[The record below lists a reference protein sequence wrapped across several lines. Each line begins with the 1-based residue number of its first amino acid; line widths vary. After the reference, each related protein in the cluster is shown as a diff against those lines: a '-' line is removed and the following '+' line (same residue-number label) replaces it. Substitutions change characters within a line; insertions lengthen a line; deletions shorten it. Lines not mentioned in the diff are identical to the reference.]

1 MGNLNQSV
9 VKMRREIRET
19 KVLKLLPAVI
29 LKVFQ
34 NKRNRKKSHYS
45 LNQRLYRCDSM
56 IFTVFLFS
64 MFCLQKMGVTCS
76 QDIFHGSTIAL
87 EKIMVVEKDIRT
99 AVEEYVVTL
108 ERRIEIAKR

>member
-1 MGNLNQSV
+1 
-9 VKMRREIRET
+9 
-19 KVLKLLPAVI
+19 
-29 LKVFQ
+29 
-34 NKRNRKKSHYS
+34 
-45 LNQRLYRCDSM
+45 M